1 MKFVC
6 EKCGYSSDKKVS
18 FTKHLNRKT
27 PCKKKTIPN
36 ESNNTER
43 YDEPRE
49 RYDEPRERYDESI
62 VQVNTQENN
71 DEESVDNPT
80 KILKISEDMLV
91 DMMMLYYHS
100 YKMMELKYG
109 QEFVD
114 KEKPNLRRL
123 VDELLKIED

>member
-71 DEESVDNPT
+71 DE
-80 KILKISEDMLV
+80 
-91 DMMMLYYHS
+91 
-100 YKMMELKYG
+100 
-109 QEFVD
+109 
-114 KEKPNLRRL
+114 
-123 VDELLKIED
+123 

>member
-36 ESNNTER
+36 ESNNT
-43 YDEPRE
+43 E

>member
-6 EKCGYSSDKKVS
+6 ENCGYSSDKKVS

-36 ESNNTER
+36 ESNNT
-43 YDEPRE
+43 E